1 MIRARGIR
9 KSYRLTGA
17 QSGEL
22 PVLRGVDFD
31 VADGEFAAVVGR
43 SGSGK
48 STLLALLGGLD
59 SDYSGELKVAGKE
72 LRTLSDAELSAYRN
86 ATIGFVFQAFHL
98 LDHLSCEDNV
108 ALPAL
113 FRVNGKESKDV
124 RLARARE
131 LMEMVGIADKI
142 GARPSTLSGGQKQR
156 LAIARALYHKPQLLI
171 CDEPTGNLD
180 STSAAAIIALFRRL
194 RDESG
199 VTLTI
204 VTHDPTIA
212 AAADR
217 VIEIKDGVVEL
228 AGNGGEEVRA

>member
-9 KSYRLTGA
+9 KSYRLAGA
-17 QSGEL
+17 RAGEL

-31 VADGEFAAVVGR
+31 VEDGEFAAVIGR

-59 SDYSGELKVAGKE
+59 SDYSGELKVAGKD

-113 FRVNGKESKDV
+113 FRVDGKESKEA

-131 LMEMVGIADKI
+131 LMDTVGIADKI
-142 GARPSTLSGGQKQR
+142 GARPGTLSGGQKQR
-156 LAIARALYHKPQLLI
+156 LAIARALYHRPKLLI

-180 STSAAAIIALFRRL
+180 SASAAAIIALFRRL

-217 VIEIKDGVVEL
+217 VIEIRDGVVEL
-228 AGNGGEEVRA
+228 AGGGEGVHA

>member
-9 KSYRLTGA
+9 KSYRLAGA
-17 QSGEL
+17 RAGEL
-22 PVLRGVDFD
+22 QVLRGVDFD

-59 SDYSGELKVAGKE
+59 SDFSGELAVAGKE
-72 LRTLSDAELSAYRN
+72 LRSLSDAELSAYRN
-86 ATIGFVFQAFHL
+86 ATVGFVFQAFHL

-113 FRVNGKESKDV
+113 FRRGGKESTEA
-124 RLARARE
+124 RLTRARE
-131 LMEMVGIADKI
+131 LMESVGIADKI
-142 GARPSTLSGGQKQR
+142 GARPGTLSGGQKQR
-156 LAIARALYHKPQLLI
+156 LAIARALYHRPQLLI

-180 STSAAAIIALFRRL
+180 SASAAAIIALFRRL

-199 VTLTI
+199 VTLMI

-212 AAADR
+212 AVADR
-217 VIEIKDGVVEL
+217 VIEIRDGVVEL
-228 AGNGGEEVRA
+228 AGGEEAKT

>member
-9 KSYRLTGA
+9 KSYRLAGA
-17 QSGEL
+17 RAGEL

-31 VADGEFAAVVGR
+31 VEDGEFAAVIGR

-59 SDYSGELKVAGKE
+59 SDYSGELKVAGKD

-113 FRVNGKESKDV
+113 FRVDGKESKEA
-124 RLARARE
+124 RLTRARE
-131 LMEMVGIADKI
+131 LMDTVGIADKI
-142 GARPSTLSGGQKQR
+142 GARPGTLSGGQKQR
-156 LAIARALYHKPQLLI
+156 LAIARALYHRPKLLI

-180 STSAAAIIALFRRL
+180 SASAAAIIALFRRL

-217 VIEIKDGVVEL
+217 VIEIRDGVVEL
-228 AGNGGEEVRA
+228 AGGGEEVQA

>member
-1 MIRARGIR
+1 M
-9 KSYRLTGA
+9 
-17 QSGEL
+17 
-22 PVLRGVDFD
+22 LRG
-31 VADGEFAAVVGR
+31 
-43 SGSGK
+43 K
-48 STLLALLGGLD
+48 PQLPQ
-59 SDYSGELKVAGKE
+59 
-72 LRTLSDAELSAYRN
+72 
-86 ATIGFVFQAFHL
+86 QAFHL

-113 FRVNGKESKDV
+113 FRVGGKESKDV

-131 LMEMVGIADKI
+131 LMETVGIADKI
-142 GARPSTLSGGQKQR
+142 GTRPGTLSGGQKQR
-156 LAIARALYHKPQLLI
+156 LAIARALYHRPQLLI

-180 STSAAAIIALFRRL
+180 SASAAAIIALFRRL

-217 VIEIKDGVVEL
+217 VIEIRDGIVEL
-228 AGNGGEEVRA
+228 SGGGNGEEVRT